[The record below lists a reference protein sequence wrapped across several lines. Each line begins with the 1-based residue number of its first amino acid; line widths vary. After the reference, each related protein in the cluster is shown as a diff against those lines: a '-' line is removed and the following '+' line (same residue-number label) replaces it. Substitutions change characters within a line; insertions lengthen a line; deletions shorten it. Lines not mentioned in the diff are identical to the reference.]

1 MSISPGSGAFHAPAC
16 VVGRTRVVVAS
27 LGAALVAAACGERA
41 TVVQLERAAVAVV
54 PGAPPM
60 VYLTVRNA
68 GARPVEV
75 TGATV
80 EGAATAGFRTAT
92 AHRLGRADAALG
104 DTALLSPVDAVS
116 VAAHASLRFAP
127 GGYSIVLD
135 GVARP
140 LVPGDSL
147 RVTLQFAG
155 AAPATTIARVVRFAD
170 LDTVL
175 VAPTAST
182 VGAAAEPSIEEG
194 RALFASDG
202 CAGCHGPAGH
212 GDGPLA
218 RTLNPPPRDFRD
230 AASFKN
236 GITEEAIAQ
245 TLATG
250 IPNGG
255 AMPLYGHLLDRE
267 RRSLARFVTSLHTAP
282 TPPRP

>member
-1 MSISPGSGAFHAPAC
+1 
-16 VVGRTRVVVAS
+16 VAS
-27 LGAALVAAACGERA
+27 FGAALLAVACGERA
-41 TVVQLERAAVAVV
+41 AVVQLERAAIAVV
-54 PGAPPM
+54 PGVAPM
-60 VYLTVRNA
+60 LYLTVRNL
-68 GARPVEV
+68 GARTMEV
-75 TGATV
+75 TGVSV
-80 EGAATAGFRTAT
+80 EGAATADMHTAT
-92 AHRLGRADAALG
+92 AHRLGQADAALG
-104 DTALLSPVDAVS
+104 DTALLSPVGS
-116 VAAHASLRFAP
+116 VPLAAHGTLRFAP
-127 GGYSIVLD
+127 GGYSIALD

-147 RVTLQFAG
+147 EVTLQFAE
-155 AAPATTIARVVRFAD
+155 AATATTMARVVRFAD

-175 VAPTAST
+175 VAPTASRR
-182 VGAAAEPSIEEG
+182 GAAAEPSIEEG

-202 CAGCHGPAGH
+202 CAGCHGAAGH

-218 RTLNPPPRDFRD
+218 RTMNPPPRDFRD

-267 RRSLARFVTSLHTAP
+267 RRSLARFVTSLHTSSGS
-282 TPPRP
+282 TRP

>member
-1 MSISPGSGAFHAPAC
+1 M
-16 VVGRTRVVVAS
+16 AS
-27 LGAALVAAACGERA
+27 LSAMWLAVACGGSTTA
-41 TVVQLERAAVAVV
+41 IQLERAAIAAV
-54 PGAPPM
+54 PGVQPM
-60 VYLTVRNA
+60 VYLTVRNQ
-68 GARPVEV
+68 GARAVSI
-75 TGATV
+75 TGASV
-80 EGAATAGFRTAT
+80 EGAATAGIRTAT
-92 AHRLGRADAALG
+92 AHRLGRTDAALG
-104 DTALLSPVDAVS
+104 DTALLSPVDAIPI
-116 VAAHASLRFAP
+116 AARASLRFAP

-135 GVARP
+135 GVARS

-147 RVTLQFAG
+147 RITLRFAG
-155 AAPATTIARVVRFAD
+155 AGPATTMARVVPFAD
-170 LDTVL
+170 LDTL
-175 VAPTAST
+175 LAPRPESTA
-182 VGAAAEPSIEEG
+182 GAVTEPSLDEG